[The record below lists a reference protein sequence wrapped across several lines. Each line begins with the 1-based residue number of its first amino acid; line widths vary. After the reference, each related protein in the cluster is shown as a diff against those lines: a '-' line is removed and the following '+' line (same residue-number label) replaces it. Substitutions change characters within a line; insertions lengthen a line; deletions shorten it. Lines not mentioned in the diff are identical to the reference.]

1 MRRSR
6 KHTVGAGSPMPNL
19 SEHGWTRKAIEEKL
33 AECRK
38 ALDRI
43 ELAAH
48 TQRENI
54 KTLERELTTLP
65 S

>member
-1 MRRSR
+1 
-6 KHTVGAGSPMPNL
+6 MPNF

-38 ALDRI
+38 ALDRL
-43 ELAAH
+43 EAAAER
-48 TQRENI
+48 QRENI
-54 KTLERELTTLP
+54 KVLERELTTLP